1 MEHKMINLMQ
11 IFPAPTIYSLLSYI
25 LFLTPKKYHV
35 TSSFQKLDV
44 AKINGSGFPL
54 KKRLKSQN
62 INMSKHVWL
71 IQVGQRLASIV
82 IINRKPLS
90 CSCNK
95 LYKIGGKKSKGT
107 LST

>member
-1 MEHKMINLMQ
+1 MEHKMINFMQ

-25 LFLTPKKYHV
+25 LFLTPNKYHV
-35 TSSFQKLDV
+35 TSSLHKLDV
-44 AKINGSGFPL
+44 AKINRRGFPL
-54 KKRLKSQN
+54 KKRFKSQK

-82 IINRKPLS
+82 IRNGKPLS

-95 LYKIGGKKSKGT
+95 LYNNGGKNQKAH
-107 LST
+107 